1 MTTGVWVL
9 GVAMTPF
16 GRYPD
21 GDDVDLAF
29 EAASG
34 ALADAN
40 IEMSQVE
47 VLAAG
52 STMNRT
58 GLGQEVQKQL
68 GQYGIP
74 VYNVTNACAT
84 GATALRTV
92 YMALAAGEAE
102 VGLAVG
108 AEQMGKMGLL
118 GARSR
123 RSDTYTPQGRSGA
136 VVPTEGVLG
145 TNLMPALFSHA
156 AMDYVRRY
164 PHTKERV
171 FAEIAEK
178 NHANSVHN
186 PFAMYQKAYTLDEIL
201 GSPMVT
207 SPNTVLMCGPTC
219 DGAAAAVVVTDDF
232 LRRLGPAARAR
243 AVRIAASILTSD
255 PWAEGSDAAPD
266 LNTLSALAA
275 ERAYQRAGVGP
286 TDLDLVELHDCF
298 ATAEL
303 LHYENLRLCGPG
315 EAADFFDSGATR
327 RDGRIPV
334 NPSGG
339 LVSKGHPLGATGLA
353 NIFEVTTHLR
363 GEAGDRQIDGA
374 RRGMTHVVGLGSSCS
389 VHILERVTTP

>member
-1 MTTGVWVL
+1 MTRGIWLL

-16 GRYPD
+16 GRYPER
-21 GDDVDLAF
+21 DDVDLAY

-34 ALADAN
+34 ALADAGL
-40 IEMSQVE
+40 EMKQVD

-102 VGLAVG
+102 VGVAIG
-108 AEQMGKMGLL
+108 AEQMGKAGLL
-118 GARSR
+118 GTRAR
-123 RSDTYTPQGRSGA
+123 RSETYTPQGRSGA

-164 PHTKERV
+164 PHTDEKV

-186 PFAMYQKAYTLDEIL
+186 PYAMYQKAYSLEEIL
-201 GSPMVT
+201 ASPTVT

-232 LRRLGPAARAR
+232 LRKLGPAARAR
-243 AVRIAASILTSD
+243 AIRIAASVLTSD
-255 PWAEGSDAAPD
+255 PWAEGSEAAPD

-275 ERAYQRAGVGP
+275 QRAYERAGVGP
-286 TDLDLVELHDCF
+286 NDLDLVELHDCF

-303 LHYENLRLCGPG
+303 LHYENLQLCGRG
-315 EAADFFDSGATR
+315 EAADFFASGATR
-327 RDGRIPV
+327 KDGKIPV

-363 GEAGDRQIDGA
+363 GEAGGQQIDGA
-374 RRGMTHVVGLGSSCS
+374 RRGLTHVVGLGSSCA
-389 VHILERVTTP
+389 VHILERSDTR

>member
-1 MTTGVWVL
+1 MTVGIWVL
-9 GVAMTPF
+9 GVAMTNF
-16 GRYPD
+16 GRFPD
-21 GDDVDLAF
+21 RDDVDLAF
-29 EAASG
+29 EACSG
-34 ALADAN
+34 ALADAD
-40 IEMSQVE
+40 IAMSQVE
-47 VLAAG
+47 ILAAG

-58 GLGQEVQKQL
+58 GIGQEVQKQL

-92 YMALAAGEAE
+92 CVALAAGEAE

-108 AEQMGKMGLL
+108 AEQMGKKGLL
-118 GARSR
+118 GMTSR
-123 RSDTYTPQGRSGA
+123 WPDTYTAQGRSGA
-136 VVPTEGVLG
+136 VAATEGVLG

-164 PHTKERV
+164 PNTGEEV

-178 NHANSVHN
+178 NHANSVNN

-201 GSPMVT
+201 ASPVVT

-255 PWAEGSDAAPD
+255 PWSEGSEVVPD

-275 ERAYQRAGVGP
+275 KRAYLQAGVGP
-286 TDLDLVELHDCF
+286 GDLDLVELHDCF

-303 LHYENLRLCGPG
+303 LHYENLQLCGPG
-315 EAADFFDSGATR
+315 EAADFFHSGATR

-374 RRGMTHVVGLGSSCS
+374 RRGMTHVVGLGSSCA
-389 VHILERVTTP
+389 VHILDRPTDA

>member
-9 GVAMTPF
+9 GVAMTNF

-34 ALADAN
+34 ALDDAD

-102 VGLAVG
+102 VGLAIG

-123 RSDTYTPQGRSGA
+123 HSDTYTPQGRSGA

-178 NHANSVHN
+178 NHANSVDN

-201 GSPMVT
+201 ASPMVT

-232 LRRLGPAARAR
+232 LRRLGPAARSR

-255 PWAEGSDAAPD
+255 PWSEGSEAAPD

-275 ERAYQRAGVGP
+275 ERAYERAGLGP
-286 TDLDLVELHDCF
+286 ADLDLVELHDCF

-303 LHYENLRLCGPG
+303 LHYENLQLCGRG
-315 EAADFFDSGATR
+315 EAAEFFASGATR

-363 GEAGDRQIDGA
+363 GEAGARQVDGA
-374 RRGMTHVVGLGSSCS
+374 RRGMTHVVGLGSSCA
-389 VHILERVTTP
+389 VHILERAATS

>member
-1 MTTGVWVL
+1 VTAGVWVL
-9 GVAMTPF
+9 GVAMTRF

-21 GDDVDLAF
+21 RGDDDLAF

-34 ALADAN
+34 ALADAGL
-40 IEMSQVE
+40 EMQDVG

-52 STMNRT
+52 SIFNRT
-58 GLGQEVQKQL
+58 GLGQQVQKQL
-68 GQYGIP
+68 GQQGIP

-92 YMALAAGEAE
+92 YMALASGEAE

-108 AEQMGKMGLL
+108 AEQMGKAGLL
-118 GARSR
+118 GKKHE
-123 RSDTYTPQGRSGA
+123 TQEIYEPKGRAGSLL
-136 VVPTEGVLG
+136 PNTEGILG

-156 AMDYVRRY
+156 AMDYIRRY
-164 PHTKERV
+164 PYTPESV

-178 NHANSVHN
+178 NHRNSVDN
-186 PFAMYQKAYTLDEIL
+186 PFAMYQKAYSLNEIQS
-201 GSPMVT
+201 SPMVT

-219 DGAAAAVVVTDDF
+219 DGAAATILVTDDF
-232 LRRLGPAARAR
+232 LRRLDEPRRQR
-243 AVRIAASILTSD
+243 AVRVAASVLTSD
-255 PWAEGSDAAPD
+255 PWAEGSDASPD

-275 ERAYQRAGVGP
+275 TRAYEHAGIGP
-286 TDLDLVELHDCF
+286 ADLDLVELHDCF

-303 LHYENLRLCGPG
+303 LHYENLGLCDAG
-315 EAADFFDSGATR
+315 EAAAFFHSGATQ

-363 GEAGDRQIDGA
+363 GEAGDRQVEGA
-374 RRGMTHVVGLGSSCS
+374 RLGMTHVVGLGSSCAI
-389 VHILERVTTP
+389 HILERV

>member
-9 GVAMTPF
+9 GVSMTHF

-34 ALADAN
+34 ALADAD

-68 GQYGIP
+68 GQFGIP

-102 VGLAVG
+102 VGLAIG

-164 PHTKERV
+164 PHTKEKV

-201 GSPMVT
+201 ASPTVT

-275 ERAYQRAGVGP
+275 QRAYQRAGVGP
-286 TDLDLVELHDCF
+286 ADLDLVEMHDCF

-303 LHYENLRLCGPG
+303 LHYENLQLCGPG
-315 EAADFFDSGATR
+315 EASDFFDSGATR

-374 RRGMTHVVGLGSSCS
+374 RLGMTHVVGLGSSCS
-389 VHILERVTTP
+389 VHILERATTP

>member
-1 MTTGVWVL
+1 VTAGVWVL
-9 GVAMTPF
+9 GVAMTRF

-21 GDDVDLAF
+21 RDDVDLAF

-34 ALADAN
+34 ALADADLA
-40 IEMSQVE
+40 MQDVG

-52 STMNRT
+52 SIFNRT
-58 GLGQEVQKQL
+58 GLGQQVQKQL
-68 GQYGIP
+68 GQQGIP

-92 YMALAAGEAE
+92 YMALASGEAE

-108 AEQMGKMGLL
+108 AEQMGKAGLL
-118 GARSR
+118 GKKHE
-123 RSDTYTPQGRSGA
+123 TQEIYEPKGRAGSLLSN
-136 VVPTEGVLG
+136 TEGILG
-145 TNLMPALFSHA
+145 PNPMPALFSHA
-156 AMDYVRRY
+156 AMDYVRRH
-164 PHTKERV
+164 PHTPETA

-178 NHANSVHN
+178 NHRNSVDN
-186 PFAMYQKAYTLDEIL
+186 PFAMYQRAYSLDEIQS
-201 GSPMVT
+201 SPMVT

-219 DGAAAAVVVTDDF
+219 DGAAATILVTDDF
-232 LRRLGPAARAR
+232 LRRLDQPRRQR
-243 AVRIAASILTSD
+243 AVRVAASVLTSD
-255 PWAEGSDAAPD
+255 PWAEGSDASPD

-275 ERAYQRAGVGP
+275 TRAYERAGIGP

-303 LHYENLRLCGPG
+303 LHYENLGLCDAGR
-315 EAADFFDSGATR
+315 AAAFFHSGATQ

-363 GEAGDRQIDGA
+363 GEAGDRQVEGS
-374 RRGMTHVVGLGSSCS
+374 RLGMTHVVGLGSSCA
-389 VHILERVTTP
+389 VHILERV

>member
-29 EAASG
+29 TAASG
-34 ALADAN
+34 ALADADV
-40 IEMSQVE
+40 EMSQVQ

-102 VGLAVG
+102 VGLAIG

-123 RSDTYTPQGRSGA
+123 RSDTYVPQGRSGA

-164 PHTKERV
+164 PHTDERV

-178 NHANSVHN
+178 NHGNSVNN
-186 PFAMYQKAYTLDEIL
+186 PFAMYQKAYSLDEIL
-201 GSPMVT
+201 SSPMVT

-243 AVRIAASILTSD
+243 AVRIAASVLTSD
-255 PWAEGSDAAPD
+255 PWSEGSEAAPD

-275 ERAYQRAGVGP
+275 QRAYQRAGVGP

-303 LHYENLRLCGPG
+303 LHYENLQLCGPG

-327 RDGRIPV
+327 RDGRVPV

-363 GEAGDRQIDGA
+363 GEAGDRQVEGA

-389 VHILERVTTP
+389 VHILEKM

>member
-1 MTTGVWVL
+1 MTPGIWVL

-16 GRYPD
+16 GRYAD
-21 GDDVDLAF
+21 KDDVDLAF
-29 EAASG
+29 DAASG
-34 ALADAN
+34 ALTDAGVS
-40 IEMSQVE
+40 MDDVG

-52 STMNRT
+52 SLFNRE
-58 GLGQEVQKQL
+58 GIGQQVQKQL

-84 GATALRTV
+84 GATALRTI
-92 YMALAAGEAE
+92 YMALASGEAE

-108 AEQMGKMGLL
+108 AEQMGKAGLL
-118 GARSR
+118 GLA
-123 RSDTYTPQGRSGA
+123 SDRPNTYTPRGRVGA
-136 VVPTEGVLG
+136 IMPTEGVLG
-145 TNLMPALFSHA
+145 TDLMPALFSHA

-164 PHTKERV
+164 PHTPEQV
-171 FAEIAEK
+171 FAEVAEK

-186 PFAMYQKAYTLDEIL
+186 PYAMYQKAYSLEEIL
-201 GSPMVT
+201 ASPMVT

-219 DGAAAAVVVTDDF
+219 DGAAATVLVTDDF
-232 LRRLGPAARAR
+232 LNRVDERKRKR
-243 AVRIAASILTSD
+243 AVRVAASVLTSD
-255 PWAEGSDAAPD
+255 PWAEGSEASPD
-266 LNTLSALAA
+266 LNTLTVLAA
-275 ERAYQRAGVGP
+275 ERAYTRAGVGP
-286 TDLDLVELHDCF
+286 GDIDLVELHDCF

-315 EAADFFDSGATR
+315 KAAEFFSSGATQ

-363 GEAGDRQIDGA
+363 DEAGERQVAGA
-374 RRGMTHVVGLGSSCS
+374 HRGMTHVVGLGSSCA
-389 VHILERVTTP
+389 VHILERR

>member
-1 MTTGVWVL
+1 MTTGIWVL
-9 GVAMTPF
+9 GVAMTHF

-29 EAASG
+29 EAANG
-34 ALADAN
+34 ALADAD
-40 IEMSQVE
+40 IEMRQVE

-68 GQYGIP
+68 GQFGIP

-102 VGLAVG
+102 VGLAIG

-136 VVPTEGVLG
+136 VLPTEGVLG

-164 PHTKERV
+164 PHTKETV

-232 LRRLGPAARAR
+232 LRRRGPSARAR

-255 PWAEGSDAAPD
+255 PWSEGSEAAPD

-286 TDLDLVELHDCF
+286 ADLDLVELHDCF

-327 RDGRIPV
+327 GDGRIPV

-353 NIFEVTTHLR
+353 NVFEVTTHLR

-374 RRGMTHVVGLGSSCS
+374 RRGMTHVVGLGSSCA
-389 VHILERVTTP
+389 VHILERATAP

>member
-1 MTTGVWVL
+1 MTVGIWVL
-9 GVAMTPF
+9 GVAMTNF
-16 GRYPD
+16 GRFPD
-21 GDDVDLAF
+21 RDDVDLAF
-29 EAASG
+29 EACSG
-34 ALADAN
+34 ALADAD
-40 IEMSQVE
+40 IAMSQVE
-47 VLAAG
+47 ILAAG

-58 GLGQEVQKQL
+58 GIGQEVQKQL

-92 YMALAAGEAE
+92 CVALAAGEAE

-108 AEQMGKMGLL
+108 AEQMGKKGLL
-118 GARSR
+118 GMTSR
-123 RSDTYTPQGRSGA
+123 WPDTYTAQGRSGA
-136 VVPTEGVLG
+136 VAATEGVLG

-164 PHTKERV
+164 PNTGEEV

-178 NHANSVHN
+178 NHANSVNN

-201 GSPMVT
+201 ASPVVT

-255 PWAEGSDAAPD
+255 PWSEGSEVVPD

-275 ERAYQRAGVGP
+275 KRAYLQAGSAPAISIWSSCMIVSPPRSFCITRTFNCAGPARQPTSSIPAQRGV
-286 TDLDLVELHDCF
+286 TDAFRSIRRADWCPRGTHSVRRGWPISSRS
-298 ATAEL
+298 
-303 LHYENLRLCGPG
+303 RL
-315 EAADFFDSGATR
+315 
-327 RDGRIPV
+327 
-334 NPSGG
+334 
-339 LVSKGHPLGATGLA
+339 
-353 NIFEVTTHLR
+353 IFEVK
-363 GEAGDRQIDGA
+363 Q
-374 RRGMTHVVGLGSSCS
+374 
-389 VHILERVTTP
+389 VTVRSMAPVAV

>member
-9 GVAMTPF
+9 GVAMTNF

-34 ALADAN
+34 ALDDAD

-118 GARSR
+118 GARAR
-123 RSDTYTPQGRSGA
+123 HSDTYTPQGRSGA

-178 NHANSVHN
+178 NHANSVDN

-201 GSPMVT
+201 ASPMVT

-219 DGAAAAVVVTDDF
+219 DGAAAAVIVTDDF
-232 LRRLGPAARAR
+232 LRRLGPVARAR

-255 PWAEGSDAAPD
+255 PWSEGFDAAPD

-275 ERAYQRAGVGP
+275 ERAYERAGLGP
-286 TDLDLVELHDCF
+286 ADLDLVELHDCF

-303 LHYENLRLCGPG
+303 LHYENLQLCGRG
-315 EAADFFDSGATR
+315 EAAEFFASGATQ

-363 GEAGDRQIDGA
+363 GEAGARQVDGA
-374 RRGMTHVVGLGSSCS
+374 RRGMTHVVGLGSSCA
-389 VHILERVTTP
+389 VHILERATAP

>member
-1 MTTGVWVL
+1 MGVWVL
-9 GVAMTPF
+9 GVAMTRF
-16 GRYPD
+16 GRYP
-21 GDDVDLAF
+21 DLAF

-34 ALADAN
+34 ALADAGLA
-40 IEMSQVE
+40 IQDIG

-52 STMNRT
+52 SIYNRT
-58 GLGQEVQKQL
+58 GLGQQVQKQL
-68 GQYGIP
+68 GQQGIP

-92 YMALAAGEAE
+92 YMALASGEAE

-108 AEQMGKMGLL
+108 AEQMGKAGLL
-118 GARSR
+118 GKQHE
-123 RSDTYTPQGRSGA
+123 PQEFYEPKGRAGSL
-136 VVPTEGVLG
+136 VPNTEGILG

-164 PHTKERV
+164 PHTPETV

-178 NHANSVHN
+178 SHRNSVDN
-186 PFAMYQKAYTLDEIL
+186 PFAMYQTAYSLDEIQS
-201 GSPMVT
+201 SPMVT

-219 DGAAAAVVVTDDF
+219 DGAAATILVTDDF
-232 LRRLGPAARAR
+232 LRRLDEPRRKR
-243 AVRIAASILTSD
+243 AVRVAASVLTSD
-255 PWAEGSDAAPD
+255 PWAEGSEASPD

-275 ERAYQRAGVGP
+275 TRAYERAGIGP
-286 TDLDLVELHDCF
+286 ADLDLVELHDCF

-303 LHYENLRLCGPG
+303 LHYENLGLCDAG
-315 EAADFFDSGATR
+315 EAAAFFHSGATQ

-363 GEAGDRQIDGA
+363 GEAGDRQVEGA
-374 RRGMTHVVGLGSSCS
+374 RQGMTHVVGLGSSCA
-389 VHILERVTTP
+389 VHILERE